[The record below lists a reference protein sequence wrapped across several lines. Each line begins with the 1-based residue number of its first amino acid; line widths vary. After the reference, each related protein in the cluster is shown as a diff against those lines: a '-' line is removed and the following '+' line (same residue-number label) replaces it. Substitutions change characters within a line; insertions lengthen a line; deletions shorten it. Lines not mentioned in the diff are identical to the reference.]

1 MATDNYINYSVGLES
16 PAIGAFSITPS
27 DVSELTYVT
36 RYIYVGTAGH
46 IKVTFVDDTEVT
58 LNNLIAGQLHA
69 LRVKKVHSTGTTAL
83 TIVGLI

>member
-1 MATDNYINYSVGLES
+1 MATDNYSNFALGLES

-27 DVSELTYVT
+27 NDAELTYVT

-58 LNNLIAGQLHA
+58 LNNLIAGELHA

-83 TIVGLI
+83 TIVGLV